1 MCSMCFLS
9 DIEFKLFW
17 TELAKFNVD
26 MSDYCVTI
34 HNISSM
40 YRVLNAT
47 CLLSMH
53 IL

>member
-40 YRVLNAT
+40 YRVWNAT